1 MAVYNSDSMANNL
14 NLTQT
19 IYCQL
24 KEEIF
29 ALRLIPGEKLSE
41 MKIAA
46 QYNCSRIPVR
56 EAFRQLCM
64 EGCLESRP
72 QIGSFVTLIDRV
84 RLEQIRYVRECLE
97 TRVMVDG
104 MREGCFYPLLDKLQ
118 EIVNTQA
125 LLYKNREYAHLHR
138 LDNDFHNLFYEAAEK
153 DFVRDYMGI
162 ENADY
167 ARARFISLKY
177 DNEPELLIQ
186 QHQDIVDAVRKNDE
200 EKLCSA
206 MRAHLNNLYR
216 VLPICPVSV
225 RAYFTLP
232 L

>member
-1 MAVYNSDSMANNL
+1 MAVYNGPSVTNNL

-19 IYCQL
+19 IYGQL

-29 ALRLIPGEKLSE
+29 ALRLAPGEKLSE

-97 TRVMVDG
+97 TRVMMDG
-104 MREGCFYPLLDKLQ
+104 MREGCFEPLLDELQ

-125 LLYKNREYAHLHR
+125 VLYNNREYAQLHR
-138 LDNDFHNLFYEAAEK
+138 LDDDFHNLFYEAAEK

-167 ARARFISLKY
+167 ARARFLALKY

-186 QHQDIVDAVRKNDE
+186 QHQNIIDAVREKDE
-200 EKLCSA
+200 TKLYSA

-216 VLPICPVSV
+216 VLLICPASI